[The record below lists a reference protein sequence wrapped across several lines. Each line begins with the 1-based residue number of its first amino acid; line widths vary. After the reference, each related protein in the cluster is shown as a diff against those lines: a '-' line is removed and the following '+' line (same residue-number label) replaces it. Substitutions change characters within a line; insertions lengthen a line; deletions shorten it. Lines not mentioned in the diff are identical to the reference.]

1 MQKFNRFLY
10 FLAFVKFILP
20 FLLQSPVY
28 EPHRDEFLYLIEG
41 RHMAWGFMEVP
52 PLLSVFA
59 WLTNLFGGSMFWIK
73 FWPSLFGALNFIL
86 VGKIIL
92 SLGGRYFALLL
103 GFLPFVTGAYL
114 RVHYLFQPNFL
125 EIFFWT
131 LIAYSYIRYI
141 QTQKNKWLY
150 ILGVAIGFGMLSKYS
165 VLFFTVSVLG
175 GLLVTDQRKIFTNKH
190 FYYAAAIGFLI
201 FLPNL
206 IWQIAYHFPVALHMK
221 KLQRTQLQY
230 ISPSSFLA
238 GQVMMNFA
246 CAFVWVTGL
255 IWTAFASKAKPYRF
269 IAWAYVFVIILLLL
283 GHGKD
288 YYALGAYPVL
298 FAFGAYQLEQ
308 LTAKRVYFL
317 RYVFI
322 VFIAFIGYYSIPIL
336 LPIFKPTKLA
346 EFYSE
351 RHLEKTGALRW
362 EDLKNH
368 PLPQD
373 FADMIGWKTMA
384 EETAKLYNSLPEE
397 EKSKTVVKSDNYGLC
412 GALNFYGPKL
422 GLPQVFGYDASFL
435 LWIPDTFHVRNVI
448 TVGEEMPDPKRDLLK
463 YFESISIKYE
473 LRDSLAREDGSKIL
487 LWYHCNADTLSR
499 FLKGEIAEKKKIF
512 YGN

>member
-1 MQKFNRFLY
+1 MQKLNRLLF
-10 FLAFVKFILP
+10 FFAFIKFILP
-20 FLLQSPVY
+20 FLLQSSFY
-28 EPHRDEFLYLIEG
+28 EPHRDEFLYLAEG
-41 RHMAWGFMEVP
+41 NHMAWGFMEVP

-86 VGKIIL
+86 TGKIII

-131 LIAYSYIRYI
+131 LIAYSCIRYV

-150 ILGVAIGFGMLSKYS
+150 VLGIAIGFGMLSKYS
-165 VLFFTVSVLG
+165 VLFFAVSVIG
-175 GLLVTDQRKIFTNKH
+175 GLLITGHRQLFTNKH

-206 IWQIAYHFPVALHMK
+206 IWQFVYHFPVAIHMR

-230 ISPSSFLA
+230 ISPASFLID
-238 GQVMMNFA
+238 QFMMNFA
-246 CAFVWVTGL
+246 CAFIWVVGL
-255 IWTAFASKAKPYRF
+255 IWTGFSAKAKSYRF
-269 IAWAYVFVIILLLL
+269 IAWAYVLVIVLLLL
-283 GHGKD
+283 GHGKN

-298 FAFGAYQLEQ
+298 FAFGAYQFEQ
-308 LTAKRVYFL
+308 LTLKRIYFL
-317 RYVFI
+317 RYVSVAFI
-322 VFIAFIGYYSIPIL
+322 IFIGYYSIPLL
-336 LPIFKPTKLA
+336 LPVFEPVKLA
-346 EFYSE
+346 AFY
-351 RHLEKTGALRW
+351 RAKHLEKTGALKW

-384 EETAKLYNSLPEE
+384 EQTAKLYNSLPEE
-397 EKSKTVVKSDNYGLC
+397 EKMKTVVKSDNYGLC
-412 GALNFYGPKL
+412 GALNFYGSKL
-422 GLPQVFGYDASFL
+422 GLPQVYGYDASFL
-435 LWIPDTFHVRNVI
+435 LWIPDTFNVTNVI

-463 YFESISIKYE
+463 YFESISVKYE
-473 LRDSLAREDGSKIL
+473 LKDSLAREDGSKIL

-499 FLKGEIAEKKKIF
+499 FLKTEIAEKKKIF
-512 YGN
+512 YSN